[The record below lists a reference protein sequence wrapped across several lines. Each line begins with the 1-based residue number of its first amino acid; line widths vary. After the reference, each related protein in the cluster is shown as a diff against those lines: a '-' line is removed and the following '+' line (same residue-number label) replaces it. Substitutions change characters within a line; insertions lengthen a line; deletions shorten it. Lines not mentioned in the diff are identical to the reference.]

1 MSAVEPIYGV
11 REPSSGHEPSR
22 SFAREVLPLLLLFV
36 GLAIATMWF
45 VALPALE
52 PAPADA
58 SCKRVIVKSGSGRCV
73 AEPLVGTAQ
82 KSKLP

>member
-11 REPSSGHEPSR
+11 REPSSEHESPR
-22 SFAREVLPLLLLFV
+22 SFAREVLPLLMLFV

-52 PAPADA
+52 PAPADD

-73 AEPLVGTAQ
+73 AEPLVGSAQ
-82 KSKLP
+82 KPKLP